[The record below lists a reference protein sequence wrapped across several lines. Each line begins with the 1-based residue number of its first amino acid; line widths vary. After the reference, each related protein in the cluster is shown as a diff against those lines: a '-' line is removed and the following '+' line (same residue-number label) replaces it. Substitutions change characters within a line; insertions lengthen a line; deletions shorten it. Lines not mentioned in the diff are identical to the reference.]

1 MFKTL
6 KNVFA
11 NVKCPDLASNGSC
24 TVVNCFFD
32 HSTQKRKAETEVS
45 APKRLKTDES
55 AKSNEAIDIS
65 KEKAKDPEKDI
76 LFVVPKGLEA
86 GPLIPRVERIDN
98 TKKISH
104 FLRSKHST
112 LTPNKEAINK
122 EYEIARSSSN
132 VEEYRDRIAEL
143 LCLQGRRVPATDL
156 SRIQPIEVNPSPALL
171 PIRRRFIEL
180 FVNAIKT
187 QNPQTKVPIWSATE
201 EEYKI
206 ASTSTSTTY
215 NVAIKNRI
223 YEINHPEKSGKNRR
237 KVYTKD
243 QYLRELRKL
252 CIEHDK
258 LVKFGFIMKPPDALK
273 HPEEVRHCHR
283 CKLEFKLKDA
293 GTEVDCRYH
302 SGKIITA
309 ELRERKYLCCGGV
322 LGATDTEPCS
332 KSQFHVFYWSNAQEM
347 HHSQPYI
354 ETKQVWGTRKRSLE
368 AVGIDCEMGFTTR
381 GFELLRITAIDFFS
395 GEEVI
400 DILVRPKGKVLD
412 LNTRWSGIAD
422 IKEEAMSF
430 EDSITLLGE
439 VLDSNTVLVGHGLE
453 NDMNAMRLIHPKIV
467 DTAVLFPR
475 HKATPTFR
483 FALKQLAFQYLGRNI
498 QVGEHDSGED
508 SLAAIDVTKHFIEK
522 DLERDSRR
530 AST

>member
-1 MFKTL
+1 MFRTPDNL
-6 KNVFA
+6 FA
-11 NVKCPDLASNGSC
+11 NVKCPDLASNGYC
-24 TVVNCFFD
+24 VVVNCLFD
-32 HSTQKRKAETEVS
+32 HSTQKRKADPEETTS
-45 APKRLKTDES
+45 KRLKTDNSTILISS
-55 AKSNEAIDIS
+55 APSSDETPKVI
-65 KEKAKDPEKDI
+65 EKDI
-76 LFVVPKGLEA
+76 LFVVPRALETGL
-86 GPLIPRVERIDN
+86 LIPRVDRIDN

-104 FLRSKHST
+104 FLSSKQSS
-112 LTPNKEAINK
+112 LTPNKDAINK
-122 EYEIARSSSN
+122 EYEIAYASSN
-132 VEEYRDRIAEL
+132 IEDYKDRIAEL
-143 LCLQGRRVPATDL
+143 LCLKGRRVPASDL

-180 FVNAIKT
+180 FVNAIKA
-187 QNPQTKVPIWSATE
+187 QNPLLKVPIWTATE

-223 YEINHPEKSGKNRR
+223 YEINHPEKASKKGR
-237 KVYTKD
+237 KVFTKD
-243 QYLRELRKL
+243 QYLRELKKY
-252 CIEHDK
+252 CIDHEK
-258 LVKFGFIMKPPDALK
+258 LVKFGFVMKTPDAIK
-273 HPEEVRHCHR
+273 HPEEIRHCHR
-283 CKLEFKLKDA
+283 CKLEFKLRDA
-293 GTEVDCRYH
+293 GTKVDCRYH
-302 SGKIITA
+302 SGKIITTA
-309 ELRERKYLCCGGV
+309 LKERKYLCCGGI
-322 LGATDTEPCS
+322 LGATDTDPCV
-332 KSQFHVFYWSNAQEM
+332 KSQFHVFYWANPLEM
-347 HHSQPYI
+347 HHSLPYL
-354 ETKQVWGTRKRSLE
+354 ETKRVWGVRRKSLE

-412 LNTRWSGIAD
+412 LNTRWSGIAN
-422 IKEEAMSF
+422 IKEEAVSF

-439 VLDSNTVLVGHGLE
+439 ILDSNTILVGHGLE

-522 DLERDSRR
+522 DLERDQRR

>member
-1 MFKTL
+1 MFKTAN
-6 KNVFA
+6 NVFA
-11 NVKCPDLASNGSC
+11 NVKCPDLSSNGSC
-24 TVVNCFFD
+24 FVVNCLFD
-32 HSTQKRKAETEVS
+32 HNTQKRKAEPEESTT
-45 APKRLKTDES
+45 KRLKPS
-55 AKSNEAIDIS
+55 GS
-65 KEKAKDPEKDI
+65 EKTATLADYSEDSTKGPEKDI
-76 LFVVPKGLEA
+76 LFVVPKELESGL
-86 GPLIPRVERIDN
+86 LIQRVERIDT

-104 FLRSKHST
+104 FLTAKHSA
-112 LTPNKEAINK
+112 LTPNKYAIHK
-122 EYEIARSSSN
+122 EYEIAQTSRS
-132 VEEYRDRIAEL
+132 VEEYRERVAEL
-143 LCLQGRRVPATDL
+143 LCIQGRRKPASDL

-180 FVNAIKT
+180 FVNALKT
-187 QNPQTKVPIWSATE
+187 QNPLLKLPIWTATE

-223 YEINHPEKSGKNRR
+223 YEINHPEKAGKIRS
-237 KVYTKD
+237 KVYTKE

-252 CIEHDK
+252 CIENDK
-258 LVKFGFIMKPPDALK
+258 LVKFGFVMKPPDTIK
-273 HPEEVRHCHR
+273 HPEEVRHCYR

-302 SGKIITA
+302 SGKIITS
-309 ELRERKYLCCGGV
+309 ELKERKYLCCGGI
-322 LGATDTEPCS
+322 LGATDTDPCC
-332 KSQFHVFYWSNAQEM
+332 KSRFHVFYWANPQEM
-347 HHSQPYI
+347 HHSLPYI
-354 ETKQVWGTRKRSLE
+354 ETKRVWGNKKRSLE

-400 DILVRPKGKVLD
+400 DILVRPKGKILD

-422 IKEEAMSF
+422 IKEEAVSF

-483 FALKQLAFQYLGRNI
+483 LALKQLAFQYLGRNI
-498 QVGEHDSGED
+498 QIGEHDSGED

-522 DLERDSRR
+522 DLDRDLRR